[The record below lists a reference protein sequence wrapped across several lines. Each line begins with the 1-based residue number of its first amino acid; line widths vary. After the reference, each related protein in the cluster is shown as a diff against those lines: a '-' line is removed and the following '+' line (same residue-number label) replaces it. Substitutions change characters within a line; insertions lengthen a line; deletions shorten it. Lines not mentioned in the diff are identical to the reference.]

1 MFNITEEQR
10 AFLKSRGMTDTEIK
24 EYVAI
29 HNTPL
34 SELLE
39 RYDNPLE
46 FDIDLDEFFREMKIL
61 GWKREDA
68 EDRVKSCLP
77 DVDDADEIIL
87 IKQFLFPAQKDEVY

>member
-1 MFNITEEQR
+1 MYKTTAEQR
-10 AFLKSRGMTDTEIK
+10 KFLKSRGMTDAEID
-24 EYVAI
+24 EYDEI
-29 HNTPL
+29 HSTPL
-34 SELLE
+34 SKLLS
-39 RYDNPLE
+39 RYDKPLK
-46 FDIDLDEFFREMKIL
+46 FDIDLDEFFKEMKGL